1 MAGSGRQRCE
11 AALGCIL
18 TGRRVR
24 TAALSGGPMN
34 KLVLV
39 LTAVIAGSALNAG
52 CEDDPNDKDFL
63 KDSGTPDSGSGGS
76 GMSSGTGGMGTGG
89 MGTGGMSS
97 GTGGMGTGTGG
108 MAAEN
113 DAGDNDAG

>member
-1 MAGSGRQRCE
+1 
-11 AALGCIL
+11 
-18 TGRRVR
+18 
-24 TAALSGGPMN
+24 MN

-63 KDSGTPDSGSGGS
+63 KDSGTADSGSGGS
-76 GMSSGTGGMGTGG
+76 GMSSGTGGMGSGTGG
-89 MGTGGMSS
+89 MGSGTGGMSS

>member
-1 MAGSGRQRCE
+1 
-11 AALGCIL
+11 
-18 TGRRVR
+18 
-24 TAALSGGPMN
+24 MN

-39 LTAVIAGSALNAG
+39 LTAVIASSAFVAG

-63 KDSGTPDSGSGGS
+63 KDSGTPDSGSGGMGMSS
-76 GMSSGTGGMGTGG
+76 GTGGTMSSGTGGMGN
-89 MGTGGMSS
+89 GTGGT

-108 MAAEN
+108 MGAEN